1 MGNFKRILK
10 AGWINFTR
18 NGVVS
23 AAAVLVM
30 TITLSVIG
38 SLIFL
43 QAVLQNSL
51 EGIKDKVDITIYFT
65 LNTSEDKIFSLKG
78 ALEKLPEV
86 KAIAYVSADEALQAF
101 RKKHENDYLVIQAL
115 EELDENPLNAY
126 LNVKAMEASQYEGI
140 VKFLEGD
147 SAKVLGGASIIDK
160 INYNQNKFII
170 DRLVGIINGAQKLG
184 FIVTAILILISILVT
199 FNTIRLAIFTF
210 REEIRVMRLVGA
222 SRAYI
227 RGPFLVEGAISGI
240 LSGLIAMLLFLP
252 ATLWL
257 GHKMTTFLGLNL
269 FEYYLQNIWQ
279 MLVILLGFG
288 ILLGVISSFL
298 AVNKYLKA

>member
-227 RGPFLVEGAISGI
+227 RGPFLVEWAISGI

-257 GHKMTTFLGLNL
+257 GNKMTTFLGLNL

>member
-257 GHKMTTFLGLNL
+257 GNKMTTFLGLNL

>member
-86 KAIAYVSADEALQAF
+86 KAIAYVSADLALQAF

-257 GHKMTTFLGLNL
+257 GNKMTTFLGLNL

>member
-257 GHKMTTFLGLNL
+257 GNKMTTFLGLNL

-298 AVNKYLKA
+298 AVNKYLKR

>member
-240 LSGLIAMLLFLP
+240 LSGLIAMALFLP

-257 GHKMTTFLGLNL
+257 GNKMTTFLGLNL

>member
-1 MGNFKRILK
+1 MKNFKRILK

-257 GHKMTTFLGLNL
+257 GNKMTTFLGLNL

-298 AVNKYLKA
+298 AVNKYLKR